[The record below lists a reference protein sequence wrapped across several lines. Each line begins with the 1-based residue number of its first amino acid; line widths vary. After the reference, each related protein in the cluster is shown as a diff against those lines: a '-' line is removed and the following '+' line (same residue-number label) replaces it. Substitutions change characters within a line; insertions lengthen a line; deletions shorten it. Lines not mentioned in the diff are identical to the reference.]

1 MITAQVVRML
11 ICSYIFGIMI
21 GLVIMIIPKFLR
33 KPDGEL
39 VIDLSNPDK
48 DLYQLRF
55 ETPLEKLPD
64 RKKVIFKIKVER
76 TMDIRTIEEEAERL
90 LNELEDSQKLQR
102 P

>member
-1 MITAQVVRML
+1 MTETQLLTLVLGA
-11 ICSYIFGIMI
+11 YIFGILI
-21 GLVIMIIPKFLR
+21 GIVIAKLFQ
-33 KPDGEL
+33 KKDGEL

-55 ETPLEKLPD
+55 ETPLEDLPK

-76 TMDIRTIEEEAERL
+76 TMDARTIDQEAERL
-90 LNELEDSQKLQR
+90 LNELESSQNLQR